1 METKERKPEPK
12 IPEAK
17 KEEVAKPEPKVEV
30 AKPEPTPAPAAPKV
44 KNPNEGLTQRF
55 GRGVTWWED
64 ADGNVVSEEPLPRK
78 DAIAALEALQK
89 PKVQKVKKAK
99 KAKKE
104 EEIKDDERKDEDGT
118 LDD

>member
-1 METKERKPEPK
+1 MSEYYLEMFTADNKYVIK
-12 IPEAK
+12 
-17 KEEVAKPEPKVEV
+17 
-30 AKPEPTPAPAAPKV
+30 
-44 KNPNEGLTQRF
+44 
-55 GRGVTWWED
+55 D

>member
-1 METKERKPEPK
+1 MSEYYLEMFTSDNKFIIKD
-12 IPEAK
+12 
-17 KEEVAKPEPKVEV
+17 
-30 AKPEPTPAPAAPKV
+30 
-44 KNPNEGLTQRF
+44 G
-55 GRGVTWWED
+55 
-64 ADGNVVSEEPLPRK
+64 DGNVVSDEPLPRK